1 MFGANLSGSAILAI
15 GAHPDDIELGCGG
28 TIAKLASQG
37 ARVTAVVL
45 TNGSVGASQ
54 AYCRASETQ
63 NALTEIKVEN
73 TFVYDLDDTALA
85 SQFSEMLEILERH
98 VRECEPARVYTMFDQ
113 DRHQDHQAVYRA
125 SIIAS
130 RNVPQILGYETPS
143 SHGNFQPTFF
153 EKISEVF
160 HRKIHALSFHKSQS
174 NKPYMQ
180 EQIVRSIAQ
189 FRGIQAGHS
198 ELSEGFI
205 PYRLA

>member
-1 MFGANLSGSAILAI
+1 MSGSDLKGRAILAI

-28 TIAKLASQG
+28 TIAKLAAQG
-37 ARVTAVVL
+37 AKVTAVVL
-45 TNGSVGASQ
+45 TNGSMGTTSS
-54 AYCRASETQ
+54 YCRATETQ
-63 NALTEIKVEN
+63 SALASIHVADSH
-73 TFVYDLDDTALA
+73 VYDFTDTELS
-85 SQFSEMLEILERH
+85 SQFSEMLAVLEHH
-98 VRECEPARVYTMFDQ
+98 VRECEPTRVYTMFDQ

-125 SIIAS
+125 SIIAC
-130 RNVPQILGYETPS
+130 REVPQILGYETPS
-143 SHGNFQPTFF
+143 SHTCFQPILF

-180 EQIVRSIAQ
+180 EPMIRSVAQ
-189 FRGIQAGHS
+189 FRGIQAGHH